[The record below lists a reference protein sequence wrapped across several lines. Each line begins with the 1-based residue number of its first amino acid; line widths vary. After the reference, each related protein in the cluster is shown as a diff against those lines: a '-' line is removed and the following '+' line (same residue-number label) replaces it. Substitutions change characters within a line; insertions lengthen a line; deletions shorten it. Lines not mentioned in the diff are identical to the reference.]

1 MIEAMS
7 CGTPVIA
14 WRNGSVPEVIDD
26 GRTGIIVDSVDQAVA
41 AVGRVARMDRLAVR
55 ERFEERFSAA
65 RMAQDY
71 LAVYRALARRRA
83 VVAA

>member
-1 MIEAMS
+1 
-7 CGTPVIA
+7 
-14 WRNGSVPEVIDD
+14 
-26 GRTGIIVDSVDQAVA
+26 VA
-41 AVGRVARMDRLAVR
+41 AAARVTRMDRLAVR

-83 VVAA
+83 TVAA

>member
-1 MIEAMS
+1 
-7 CGTPVIA
+7 VIA
-14 WRNGSVPEVIDD
+14 WRNGAVPEVVED
-26 GRTGIIVDSVDQAVA
+26 GRTGVIVDSVEQAVA
-41 AVGRVARMDRLAVR
+41 ATTRVARMDRLAVR

-83 VVAA
+83 VVPA